1 MNVAGVAAEAGG
13 DATAV
18 SECGLSVGR
27 RRVPL
32 SRGTFV
38 PVALRCGAVYHE
50 RRSSQPLKPLIEL
63 FRNTF
68 PVA

>member
-18 SECGLSVGR
+18 SECGLSV
-27 RRVPL
+27 
-32 SRGTFV
+32 
-38 PVALRCGAVYHE
+38 VADEYLCHVAPSCRWRFDVVTVFYE
-50 RRSSQPLKPLIEL
+50 RRSSQPLIEL